1 MTRSATQPESLT
13 LVIED
18 PAHAA
23 VNISSLSTSSFDYYM
38 STNLLLPLGAKDSAG
53 PAGSNNPAAVGQQ
66 VDPREVLQ
74 RNQSSR
80 WMPRPSFAQ
89 IEGVTISDPT
99 ADFRISVGMISGRG
113 GTAGAGGT
121 VAPDLVILLEYLPT
135 DFFDSPVGYGLLEDY
150 ISSLLPKYATYKDVS
165 AETTFLDWKSLLS
178 IRPEEPKVPPWSPR
192 NTSWCLVKMCKEARM
207 LLDSNALPSASEMSY
222 VDEDDKPQSIH
233 INVSD
238 PTLLLI
244 PACAATFGFASG
256 LLSGAKKS
264 SLQFL
269 AENAHRQPTTL
280 QGWYFYNKT
289 KNYRVAL
296 GGAKTGLFTAAK
308 LGAWTSGFVALKEG
322 ASRIGLGRT
331 ESGAISGTL
340 LAMFA
345 SVVYKLPKRT
355 LPKRLLLGLG
365 IGALTG
371 GLQELR
377 ELVRRKK
384 EQHDRLV

>member
-1 MTRSATQPESLT
+1 
-13 LVIED
+13 
-18 PAHAA
+18 
-23 VNISSLSTSSFDYYM
+23 
-38 STNLLLPLGAKDSAG
+38 
-53 PAGSNNPAAVGQQ
+53 
-66 VDPREVLQ
+66 
-74 RNQSSR
+74 
-80 WMPRPSFAQ
+80 
-89 IEGVTISDPT
+89 
-99 ADFRISVGMISGRG
+99 
-113 GTAGAGGT
+113 
-121 VAPDLVILLEYLPT
+121 
-135 DFFDSPVGYGLLEDY
+135 
-150 ISSLLPKYATYKDVS
+150 
-165 AETTFLDWKSLLS
+165 
-178 IRPEEPKVPPWSPR
+178 
-192 NTSWCLVKMCKEARM
+192 M
-207 LLDSNALPSASEMSY
+207 LYRLDSNALPSASEMSY

-345 SVVYKLPKRT
+345 SVVCELKSSHLLRFAVYLCLRCIRRQIAKANTAKAPPSWTWYWSIDRRSTRAARAGTKKEGATRPSRLVQTKDKIVHNPKQRATKHNKADVLFGPLCSMAQCHAWQDSTFSFSSEALQQSLATWDATWRSNTPRKPSSLQHQDWSASIFPPHTSCLPLGART
-355 LPKRLLLGLG
+355 LKTIEL
-365 IGALTG
+365 AL
-371 GLQELR
+371 LR
-377 ELVRRKK
+377 ELRSALAN
-384 EQHDRLV
+384 DAAL